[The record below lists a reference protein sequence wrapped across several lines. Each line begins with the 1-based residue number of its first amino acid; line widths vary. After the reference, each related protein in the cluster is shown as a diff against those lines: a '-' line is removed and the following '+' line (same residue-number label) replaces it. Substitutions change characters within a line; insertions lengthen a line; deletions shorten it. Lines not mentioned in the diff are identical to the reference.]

1 MTETQIILDVITK
14 MMFPRA
20 FASSLQLHE
29 KDFITSITDS
39 TLKNF
44 RMENYHSKTILIWT
58 CEDVHDELA
67 VYVDDKSI
75 SFSSVECY
83 KKSTHKMKGLAK
95 KKLLSDE
102 MQIVEEQIN
111 TLKTIFI
118 QYLPEVERLFN

>member
-14 MMFPRA
+14 MMYYNA
-20 FASSLQLHE
+20 FASSLQKHE
-29 KDFITSITDS
+29 KEFITAITDS

-58 CEDVHDELA
+58 CEDVHELA

-83 KKSTHKMKGLAK
+83 KKSTHKMKGLAT
-95 KKLLSDE
+95 KKLLPEE
-102 MQIVEEQIN
+102 MLLVEEQIN